1 MHRIGRAGRFGKK
14 GIAINFVTPRDAG
27 QLKEVQEF
35 YDTQIVEMPSDL
47 DELNLK

>member
-14 GIAINFVTPRDAG
+14 GIAINFVSPMDASR
-27 QLKEVQEF
+27 LKEVHEC